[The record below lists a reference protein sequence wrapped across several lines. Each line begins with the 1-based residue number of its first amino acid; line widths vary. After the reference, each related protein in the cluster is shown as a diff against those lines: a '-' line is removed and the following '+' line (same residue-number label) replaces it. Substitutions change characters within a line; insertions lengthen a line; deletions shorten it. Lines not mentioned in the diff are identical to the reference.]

1 MPYSTLDVLYRGALV
16 AQRRIGRRHG
26 RLVALAIGAV
36 DAVRAGVTL
45 VALVALATVGM
56 REREQ
61 TARAERRDELLTVDH
76 GVLQLDVTDRMCAER
91 LAVVNLHRGSQRRF
105 RDSRVSGAGDSD
117 TCNSEDQCPRD
128 QCDLLH
134 LFSSGSVHLRRQAPA
149 VVRDVRSGDLHAV
162 FPVLDREG
170 RLLWPSTGAR
180 QEQQWAS
187 QPRRCNRLDR
197 FRGGSALADARNVIR
212 AGYQH
217 RTEPRIRNNFSFAGL
232 GVPHSTFVDFRALR
246 HQRDFSGPTTQVGR
260 GFRRFE
266 AEGRKLTRLGNFPP
280 AL

>member
-1 MPYSTLDVLYRGALV
+1 MAVYRRTAGT
-16 AQRRIGRRHG
+16 
-26 RLVALAIGAV
+26 AV
-36 DAVRAGVTL
+36 GVT
-45 VALVALATVGM
+45 
-56 REREQ
+56 
-61 TARAERRDELLTVDH
+61 
-76 GVLQLDVTDRMCAER
+76 
-91 LAVVNLHRGSQRRF
+91 
-105 RDSRVSGAGDSD
+105 
-117 TCNSEDQCPRD
+117 
-128 QCDLLH
+128 
-134 LFSSGSVHLRRQAPA
+134 
-149 VVRDVRSGDLHAV
+149 
-162 FPVLDREG
+162 
-170 RLLWPSTGAR
+170 
-180 QEQQWAS
+180 
-187 QPRRCNRLDR
+187 PRRCNRLDR